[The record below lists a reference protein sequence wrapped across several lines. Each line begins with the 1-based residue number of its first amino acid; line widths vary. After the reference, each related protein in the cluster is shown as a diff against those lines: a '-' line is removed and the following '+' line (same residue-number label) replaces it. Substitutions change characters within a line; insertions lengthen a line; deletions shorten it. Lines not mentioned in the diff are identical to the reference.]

1 MEINRALFDKIMN
14 TVQDCVFWKDK
25 ERRFVGVNQAFLDF
39 YGFESEDVLIG
50 KTDEDMGWHSD
61 PEPFKQ
67 DELRVLAGENTYKVA
82 GKCFIRGE
90 ERDIIAS
97 KNPIYEN
104 GEVVGLVGSFI
115 DVTDALRK
123 ERGANNAQVMYDRE
137 RLKNYPYFSKI
148 LDDTSLDE
156 VLDSLTGIISRQYI
170 LGYAK
175 ALISAGKRFTFAI
188 VDLDNF
194 KYFND
199 TYGHQSGD
207 KVLMDVSA
215 NLADYLKDR
224 GLVGRFGG
232 DELIIIDQ
240 TDLEYDD
247 KCALF
252 DGMYADQKV
261 LRKNIDLEGND
272 VMITGTIGCATYPD
286 DADDYNGLFTLIDKT
301 LYCGKSRGRNCY
313 VVYVESEH
321 KDIEI
326 KDLAKRSL
334 YVNMNA
340 INKIFEEK
348 ADILTKLRKCMPLMT
363 QELQTHDILC
373 VSPSGVMTS
382 VVDTKVREDVSDI
395 EALMEDDIFCDNSLT
410 VVEEKAPRLCT
421 TLKKYNTHA
430 IIIARI
436 GIRGETEGYII
447 CASDAILRLWQED
460 DCALVYFLAKA
471 AATSLKI
478 EGESIN
484 II

>member
-1 MEINRALFDKIMN
+1 MEINRTLFDNIMS

-50 KTDEDMGWHSD
+50 KTDEDMGWHND
-61 PEPFKQ
+61 TEPFKQ

-82 GKCFIRGE
+82 GKCIIRGE

-104 GEVVGLVGSFI
+104 GEIVGLVGSFL
-115 DVTDALRK
+115 DVTEALRR
-123 ERGANNAQVMYDRE
+123 ERGANNAQIMYDRE
-137 RLKNYPYFSKI
+137 RLKIYPYFSRI
-148 LDDTSLDE
+148 LDDAALDE
-156 VLDSLTGIISRQYI
+156 VLDSLTGIISRHYI
-170 LGYAK
+170 LGFAK
-175 ALISAGKRFTFAI
+175 ALINEGRRFTFAI

-194 KYFND
+194 KFFND

-215 NLADYLKDR
+215 NLANYIGEK

-232 DELIIIDQ
+232 DELIIINLVDC
-240 TDLEYDD
+240 EYDE
-247 KCALF
+247 KQAF
-252 DGMYADQKV
+252 FEGMYSDGKV
-261 LRKNIDLEGND
+261 LRKNITLEGND
-272 VMITGTIGCATYPD
+272 VMITGTIGSATYPD
-286 DADDYNGLFTLIDKT
+286 DAGDYNGLFTLIDKT
-301 LYCGKSRGRNCY
+301 LYCGKSKGRNCF
-313 VVYVESEH
+313 VVYIESEH

-340 INKIFEEK
+340 INKIFEGK
-348 ADILTKLRKCMPLMT
+348 TNILTKLKKCLPIMT

-373 VSPSGVMTS
+373 VAPNGIMTS
-382 VVDTKVREDVSDI
+382 VVDTRIREDVSDI
-395 EALMEDDIFCDNSLT
+395 EAIMDDDIFCDNSLDA
-410 VVEEKAPRLCT
+410 VKEKAPKLSAV
-421 TLKKYNTHA
+421 LEKFNAHA

-436 GIRGETEGYII
+436 GIRKETEGYII

-471 AATSLKI
+471 VATSLKI
-478 EGESIN
+478 ENETISL
-484 II
+484 

>member
-1 MEINRALFDKIMN
+1 MEINRALFDKIMS

-82 GKCFIRGE
+82 GKCVIRGE
-90 ERDIIAS
+90 ECDIIAS

-104 GEVVGLVGSFI
+104 GEIVGLVGSFI
-115 DVTDALRK
+115 DVTDALRR
-123 ERGANNAQVMYDRE
+123 ERGANNAQVMYDRD
-137 RLKNYPYFSKI
+137 RLKLYPYFSKI
-148 LDDTSLDE
+148 LDDTALDE
-156 VLDSLTGIISRQYI
+156 VLDSLTGIISRPYI
-170 LGYAK
+170 LGFAK
-175 ALISAGKRFTFAI
+175 ALINAGKSFSFAI

-194 KYFND
+194 KFFND

-207 KVLMDVSA
+207 KVLMDVTK
-215 NLADYLKDR
+215 NLALYMGDK

-232 DELIIIDQ
+232 DELIIINL
-240 TDLEYDD
+240 TDCEYDD
-247 KCALF
+247 KKAFFEGIYECHN
-252 DGMYADQKV
+252 V
-261 LRKNIDLEGND
+261 LRKEIDLDGNA
-272 VMITGTIGCATYPD
+272 VLITGTIGCATFPD

-313 VVYVESEH
+313 VIYSESEH

-340 INKIFEEK
+340 INRIFEGS
-348 ADILTKLRKCMPLMT
+348 ADILSKLQDSLPLMT

-373 VSPSGVMTS
+373 VDQNGVMTS
-382 VVDTKVREDVSDI
+382 VVDLKVREDVSDI
-395 EALMEDDIFCDNSLT
+395 ENIMEDDIFCDNSLAS
-410 VVEEKAPRLCT
+410 VKEKAPKLYEV
-421 TLKKYNTHA
+421 LEKFNAHA

-436 GIRGETEGYII
+436 GIREETEGYII
-447 CASDAILRLWQED
+447 CASDAMLRLWQED

-478 EGESIN
+478 ENETIDL
-484 II
+484 